1 MFFIAI
7 WIFSISFSAD
17 IWIPIVIA
25 FFAGVAVEIFYVAW
39 STSMQHNIP
48 EESYSRVV
56 SYDAL
61 GSYALAPLGL
71 IFIGP
76 LAEQIGTKN
85 ALYILAALVFIAT
98 VSALSVREVRQVRNE
113 T

>member
-1 MFFIAI
+1 
-7 WIFSISFSAD
+7 
-17 IWIPIVIA
+17 
-25 FFAGVAVEIFYVAW
+25 
-39 STSMQHNIP
+39 MQQNIP

-76 LAEQIGTKN
+76 VAENIGTKN

-98 VSALSVREVRQVRNE
+98 ASALSVREVREVRNE
-113 T
+113 A